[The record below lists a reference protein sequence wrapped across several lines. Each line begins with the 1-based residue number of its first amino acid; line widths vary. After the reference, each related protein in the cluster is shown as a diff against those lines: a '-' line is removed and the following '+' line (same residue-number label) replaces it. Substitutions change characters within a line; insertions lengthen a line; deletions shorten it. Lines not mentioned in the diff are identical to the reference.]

1 LDHKTGTGHHHII
14 GDCVQV
20 GIKQRQQD
28 DRQVALQ
35 KLLLIDSK
43 QHLAVTDC
51 FQHFGGE
58 VEGSELDIANQT
70 SLLQGFQSRG
80 RAGRAQG
87 QHTINIGIGRER
99 GRDSLLSIDGITQV
113 NGQNLNH
120 ATGGFSQSIGEA
132 LAAQPEIPV
141 TFILYFSTGTTRL
154 TKKSLKLVP
163 EIIATIEE
171 RKSKDISVT
180 GHTDSVGSDRLNRR
194 LSFRRAK
201 HMAGILADKGINPS
215 ILEITYH
222 GEGNPLVPT
231 PDGVAEPRNRR
242 VEVTIR

>member
-1 LDHKTGTGHHHII
+1 MIGSKGSGMFEEII
-14 GDCVQV
+14 KAG
-20 GIKQRQQD
+20 
-28 DRQVALQ
+28 
-35 KLLLIDSK
+35 LICG
-43 QHLAVTDC
+43 LAVFLLGACGPKTQFVLLPNPD
-51 FQHFGGE
+51 
-58 VEGSELDIANQT
+58 GSVGKLSVTSPKGTQELNQSYQSTELDSPDEVPGATKILTKEQA
-70 SLLQGFQSRG
+70 
-80 RAGRAQG
+80 RA
-87 QHTINIGIGRER
+87 I
-99 GRDSLLSIDGITQV
+99 
-113 NGQNLNH
+113 
-120 ATGGFSQSIGEA
+120 FGEA

-141 TFILYFSTGTTRL
+141 AFILYFSTGTTRL

-163 EIIATIEE
+163 KIIATIEE

-180 GHTDSVGSDRLNRR
+180 GHTDSVGSERLNRR

-201 HMAGILADKGINPS
+201 QMAGILADKGIDPS